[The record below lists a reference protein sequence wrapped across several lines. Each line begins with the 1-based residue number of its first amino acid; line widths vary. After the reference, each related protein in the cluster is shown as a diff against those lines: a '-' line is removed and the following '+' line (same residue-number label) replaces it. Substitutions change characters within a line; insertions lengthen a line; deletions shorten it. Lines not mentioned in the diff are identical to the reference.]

1 MDQDLA
7 SRQEARE
14 LGKQAEEAQKVLRT
28 FSQEKLDAIVQAVS
42 QAFLSS
48 AGELGRMAWEE
59 TGFGTPQD
67 KEIKNR
73 FAAQRVWEAIR
84 DQRTVGIL
92 REDPAQKVWDV
103 GVPVGVIAAIVP
115 STNPTSTVCYKAM
128 IALKAGCSIVFSPH
142 PAAAKCTQR
151 AVEIV
156 ARAAE
161 GAGCPRG
168 AVGCLQTPT
177 MEAVDELMKCPPVR
191 LILATGGPGMVRAAY
206 SSGKPA
212 IGVGAGNGPISTSRQ
227 TSPKPWQISSAPK
240 PLTTA
245 PFVPRSRASLWSGPL
260 PSRSAR
266 RP

>member
-191 LILATGGPGMVRAAY
+191 LILATGGPGMVRAVN
-206 SSGKPA
+206 S
-212 IGVGAGNGPISTSRQ
+212 VGCEIR
-227 TSPKPWQISSAPK
+227 IE
-240 PLTTA
+240 
-245 PFVPRSRASLWSGPL
+245 
-260 PSRSAR
+260 
-266 RP
+266 